1 MIEGLRSVGVDLL
14 VSFHEAADG
23 RRTITLLSRSIK
35 SVLAGLIYFS
45 GLAGFLLRR
54 LLKSQRASL
63 IIGFHGITDVPPE
76 FFARGH
82 HTAHVKSLLEFLH
95 RHLDPISLEQ
105 IAAATSR
112 GEAPPPGSFAV
123 TFDDG
128 LVNNVRLVM
137 PVLTRL
143 NLSAT
148 FFVPSALVGSETD
161 LWVTSLRELL
171 RIWRSETIPEEP
183 GLWSELP
190 TRNESERYA
199 AFSRIKQVLKDNQA
213 RSQAA
218 VDHLA
223 SLAGGYVRP
232 PEGDR
237 VVDQERLR
245 RMIQPGFSVGAH
257 SRTHPILSALDPE
270 AAREEIEGSRRDLE
284 TLLGIHVTDFAYP
297 NGRFSDFDET
307 TCRLIAQAGY
317 RCAVTTEPGTVRR
330 GDDRL
335 ALRRCL
341 PGNVPVFLASF
352 DLITGVW
359 ADRRRPGDL
368 TLPVGE
374 RFSYLTS
381 REASSAA

>member
-1 MIEGLRSVGVDLL
+1 MEGLRAVGVDFWTRL
-14 VSFHEAADG
+14 HETSEG
-23 RRTITLLSRSIK
+23 RRATTLLSRSIK
-35 SVLAGLIYFS
+35 SVLAALIYYS
-45 GLAGFLLRR
+45 GLAGFLLKR
-54 LLKSQRASL
+54 LLRSQRASL

-76 FFARGH
+76 FFSRGH
-82 HTAHVKSLLEFLH
+82 HTSHVKSLLEFLH
-95 RHLDPISLEQ
+95 RHLHPISLEE
-105 IAAATSR
+105 IAAATSQ
-112 GEAPPPGSFAV
+112 GESPPPGSFAV

-128 LVNNVRLVM
+128 LVNNVRLVI
-137 PVLTRL
+137 PVLSRL

-171 RIWRSETIPEEP
+171 RVWRRETIPEEP

-199 AFSRIKQVLKDNQA
+199 AFCRIKQVLKDNQS
-213 RSQAA
+213 RRQTA
-218 VDHLA
+218 VDQLA
-223 SLAGGYVRP
+223 RVAGGYVRP

-237 VVDQERLR
+237 VVDKERLR

-270 AAREEIEGSRRDLE
+270 EARGEIEGSRQDLE
-284 TLLGIHVTDFAYP
+284 ELLGIPVRDFAYP

-307 TCRLIAQAGY
+307 TCRLIVQAGY

-335 ALRRCL
+335 ALRRCM
-341 PGNVPVFLASF
+341 PRNVPVFLSSF

-374 RFSYLTS
+374 RLSYLTS